1 MNGFLGQ
8 ESTRNEFLFQPI
20 EELGNEQSAFL
31 SANLLSGL
39 SLHKAAPDV
48 SPVPCMHDSVTTG
61 SVVIVG
67 RIAVREQRAA
77 VFAQIGDVA

>member
-1 MNGFLGQ
+1 MGSSFSQSKNLAT
-8 ESTRNEFLFQPI
+8 SSLLFSPRTFC
-20 EELGNEQSAFL
+20 LASAFTKPRRTCPQL
-31 SANLLSGL
+31 R
-39 SLHKAAPDV
+39 
-48 SPVPCMHDSVTTG
+48 MHDSVTTG